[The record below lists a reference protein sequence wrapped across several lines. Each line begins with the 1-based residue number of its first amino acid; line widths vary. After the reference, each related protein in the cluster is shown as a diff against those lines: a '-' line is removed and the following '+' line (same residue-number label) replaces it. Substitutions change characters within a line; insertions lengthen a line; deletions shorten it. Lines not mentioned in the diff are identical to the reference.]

1 MSDMVKKGGGPHEP
15 GLAAPVVPLDPGLA
29 ADPGGPLYDK
39 LAALAG
45 SDLYPF
51 HMPGHKRSR
60 GMMDMPPVADM
71 DITEIDG
78 FDNLHHACGI
88 IAEAQQRAARVCG
101 AGRTWFLVN
110 GSTCGLLAAIFA
122 CTRRGGRILVAR
134 NCHKAVYNAI
144 ELNGLNPVYVYP
156 RVHREYGIYEAVAP
170 EQVRRLLE
178 KYKDIQAVVVTS
190 PTYEGVISDI
200 KAIAG
205 IAHEY
210 QVPLIVDEAHGAHLG
225 FSPEFE
231 TSAVAC
237 GADLVIQSLHK
248 TLPSM
253 TQTALLHLCGPG
265 VDAAKVQKYLSMFQS
280 SSPSYVLMA
289 GMDRCIGLLES
300 QGGALFS
307 AYAGRLA
314 RLRGALGER
323 AALGESGT
331 PDAIDAVG
339 ACDDRGAQACDVGKQ
354 ETDDIAGECAAA
366 GDMATDACGL
376 KYIRLLGASDLCQVP
391 GSRYDRSKLVL
402 YVSGRRGMGK
412 WLYDA
417 LRDEYHLQMEMVS
430 ADYVL
435 GMTSI
440 CDTDEG
446 FRRLAKAVRELDCRL
461 EGLLNADADGSRGES
476 FDLMAEAPER
486 LFCQEPLPE
495 VPAMNCFDA
504 LQKDTELVQL
514 EKCRGRLSAE
524 YLYIY
529 PPGVPFLVPGERI
542 TDGALRLI
550 RRYQAAGLEVLG
562 GTDEAL
568 ERLLVL

>member
-1 MSDMVKKGGGPHEP
+1 MSDRDKKGGGPLEP
-15 GLAAPVVPLDPGLA
+15 GLAAG
-29 ADPGGPLYDK
+29 PGGPLYDK

-205 IAHEY
+205 IAHEH

-265 VDAAKVQKYLSMFQS
+265 ADAGSDSLDFAETPGACRESYSAPGACSADDRARVDAAKVQKYLSMFQS

-314 RLRGALGER
+314 RLRRALGER
-323 AALGESGT
+323 AALGERVAADGT
-331 PDAIDAVG
+331 S
-339 ACDDRGAQACDVGKQ
+339 

-366 GDMATDACGL
+366 DDMSADACGL

-391 GSRYDRSKLVL
+391 GSRYDLSKLVL

-446 FRRLAKAVRELDCRL
+446 FRRLAKAVQELDRRL
-461 EGLLNADADGSRGES
+461 ERLLNADADGSRGENLGS
-476 FDLMAEAPER
+476 MADAPG
-486 LFCQEPLPE
+486 LPPE

-514 EKCRGRLSAE
+514 EKCRGRISAE

-542 TDGALRLI
+542 TDEALRLI